1 MSIFDDHEAKLQER
15 FRKRM
20 GALTDKQKEMHEEF
34 PEFFEKCMMVCLT
47 YSTSKPMRVRKEGT
61 ASKGTFVTGPVKT
74 ATPAYYRRA
83 AKSVSMVFECQLETT
98 HPANGSKH
106 LHTVYLRR
114 LPK

>member
-1 MSIFDDHEAKLQER
+1 MSIFDDHEEKARQNFLSA
-15 FRKRM
+15 M
-20 GALTDKQKEMHEEF
+20 ANLTEKQKEMHKEF
-34 PEFFEKCMMVCLT
+34 PAFFEKCLAISLN
-47 YSTSKPMRVRKEGT
+47 YSKTKPMRVRKEGT
-61 ASKGTFVTGPVKT
+61 ASRGTWVTGPIKS

-98 HPANGSKH
+98 HPANGSKN